1 MNEQDKQGYVNKL
14 IGKDP
19 PKLHGMEQRVLDRM
33 RVAQG
38 ELMRVQ
44 AALKQATEQ
53 LQILQEQRSGLMAQL
68 QRLDGEMSGCATI
81 LLNEEEARRNEAA
94 GPKKKG

>member
-1 MNEQDKQGYVNKL
+1 MDDQAKQEYVKQL

-38 ELMRVQ
+38 ELLRVQ
-44 AALKQATEQ
+44 AGLKQATEQ

-81 LLNEEEARRNEAA
+81 LVNEEEARRNE
-94 GPKKKG
+94 GQKKKG